1 MYTNIIGQVVSIALA
16 KGQLSQTVTSRLA
29 SCKIIG
35 KICAS
40 KKVDAY
46 WLVCMHVCSIIS
58 CMNNNYC
65 DCPVLSMVM
74 VSFHTFH
81 TSL

>member
-1 MYTNIIGQVVSIALA
+1 MSRKYYVVIIGQVVSIALA

-46 WLVCMHVCSIIS
+46 W
-58 CMNNNYC
+58 
-65 DCPVLSMVM
+65 
-74 VSFHTFH
+74 
-81 TSL
+81 

>member
-1 MYTNIIGQVVSIALA
+1 MLVCKPIEAYVYYLDMLKQCQGNIICYVIIGQVVSIALA

-46 WLVCMHVCSIIS
+46 W
-58 CMNNNYC
+58 
-65 DCPVLSMVM
+65 
-74 VSFHTFH
+74 
-81 TSL
+81 

>member
-1 MYTNIIGQVVSIALA
+1 MCSYTNTSISSCSTRIISRTTICMRNNIIVFMIIGQVVSIALA

-46 WLVCMHVCSIIS
+46 W
-58 CMNNNYC
+58 
-65 DCPVLSMVM
+65 
-74 VSFHTFH
+74 
-81 TSL
+81 